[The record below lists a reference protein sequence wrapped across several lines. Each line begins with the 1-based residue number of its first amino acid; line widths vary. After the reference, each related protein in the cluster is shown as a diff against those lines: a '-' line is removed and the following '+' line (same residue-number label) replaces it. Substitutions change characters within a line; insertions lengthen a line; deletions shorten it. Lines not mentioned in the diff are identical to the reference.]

1 MTKTFNLSEEKDQL
15 SSLVDR
21 AVAGEETIITK
32 HGKPVAKLVPL
43 QVEKKEGPRKP
54 SELFKVKWIAPDFD
68 DPLPPELLKQFGY
81 DP

>member
-1 MTKTFNLSEEKDQL
+1 MTHVFNLTEAEDQL

-21 AVAGEETIITK
+21 AMAGEETIIAK
-32 HGKPVAKLVPL
+32 NGKPVAKLVPL